1 MIGKIIVA
9 VIAILVGLIIYRQVS
24 DRAMRANRRSARKS
38 PPKTIE
44 GKAETLI
51 WDEKT
56 QSYRTSK

>member
-9 VIAILVGLIIYRQVS
+9 AIAILVGLIIYRQVS
-24 DRAMRANRRSARKS
+24 DRAMRANRKSTRKS
-38 PPKTIE
+38 APKTIE

-56 QSYRTSK
+56 QSYHTRK